1 MQVDIIMLSYASNSK
16 LKKLTSSSVQS
27 LLRSENKKNVSFN
40 IVVIES
46 NDDIYPFQYPGTR
59 TIYPRKKFGY
69 HKFMNIGI
77 KNTSSPYVCLCN
89 NDLEFHSNWASEMKK
104 RFDLD
109 EELASACPIDPD
121 FHSSRGISEN
131 TGLYYGYTVR
141 KELVGW
147 CIFLKR
153 SILNTIGLLDP
164 MFKFWYA
171 DNDYA
176 RTLQK
181 FSLKHALVSSS
192 VVKHLESQ
200 TLKTRHIKDQY
211 RLTLAEK
218 FYYEYKWEGR
228 SYYSYLYQKR
238 KIHRIINNA

>member
-1 MQVDIIMLSYASNSK
+1 MQVDIIMLSYASSSK
-16 LKKLTSSSVQS
+16 LKKLTSCSVRS
-27 LLRSENKKNVSFN
+27 LLRSEPKTKISFN
-40 IVVIES
+40 VVVIES
-46 NDDIYPFQYPGTR
+46 NDKIYPFQYPGTT

-77 KNTSSPYVCLCN
+77 KNTDSPYICLCN
-89 NDLEFHSNWASEMKK
+89 NDLEFSSNWASEMKTN
-104 RFDLD
+104 FDLD
-109 EELASACPIDPD
+109 EELVSASPIDPD
-121 FHSSRGISEN
+121 FHIRCGISEN
-131 TGLYYGYTVR
+131 SGLHYGYTVR
-141 KELVGW
+141 RELVGW
-147 CIFLKR
+147 CIFLRR
-153 SILNTIGLLDP
+153 SALNIIGPLDP
-164 MFKFWYA
+164 TFKFWYA

-176 RTLQK
+176 KTLQK
-181 FSLKHALVSSS
+181 FSLKHALISTS

-200 TLKTRHIKDQY
+200 TLKTRHVKDQY